1 MSTIRTV
8 RMFRIFALSLFAI
21 AMAHADSVDVTVD
34 VTPVSG
40 GLFQYDYTIADP
52 TGDLFDLDIAVT
64 PGTMITGLTAPG
76 GDSPTSAFNTA
87 YDSVLGL
94 VSFIQNLGFF
104 TATPESGFQF
114 DSPTGPGD
122 TTFTANLALDGITV
136 QTGDTQGPVASATPE
151 PSSLALCV
159 IAGAAVVLGR
169 KKALAARARQ
179 L

>member
-1 MSTIRTV
+1 MSRLRTV
-8 RMFRIFALSLFAI
+8 PILGALAFSMFAA
-21 AMAHADSVDVTVD
+21 AAAHAATVDVTVD
-34 VTPVSG
+34 VTPISG
-40 GLFQYDYTIADP
+40 GLFQYDYSIADG
-52 TGDLFDLDIAVT
+52 TGELFDLDIAVT
-64 PGTMITGLTAPG
+64 PGTTITGLTAPG

-94 VSFIQNLGFF
+94 VSFIQNLGAFS
-104 TATPESGFQF
+104 ATPESGFIF
-114 DSPTGPGD
+114 DSPTGPGA
-122 TTFTANLALDGITV
+122 TTFTANLATDGITT
-136 QTGDTQGPVASATPE
+136 QTGSTQGPIASATPE